1 MNTLAKRF
9 VIAAIASALIG
20 MSLGIAMGL
29 TGNLALAHVHAHFNL
44 LGWVSLSLFGLFYQC
59 VPHAASGPLPQFQ
72 FYLSVLGSNLMAPAL
87 AIPLLGYSS
96 LQSALAVP
104 GSLSIAGMLCF
115 AAVVYR
121 VKSHEGD
128 TLAMMPTMEERKR
141 RGVATLQFKTAGFQ
155 SLSDR
160 C

>member
-20 MSLGIAMGL
+20 MSLGIAIGL
-29 TGNLALAHVHAHFNL
+29 TGNPAFAPVHSHFSL

-72 FYLSVLGSNLMAPAL
+72 FYLSVLGSNLMAPTL
-87 AIPLLGYSS
+87 AIPLLDYSS
-96 LQSALAVP
+96 LQSALVVP

-121 VKSHEGD
+121 LKSHEGD
-128 TLAMMPTMEERKR
+128 TLAVMPTMEARTR
-141 RGVATLQFKTAGFQ
+141 RGVATLQVKPSGFQ
-155 SLSDR
+155 PLSDR